1 MATRAM
7 NVKLTTTQ
15 TTRQTAAQ
23 KRRAGEDF
31 YDFAVG
37 LSHKPLP
44 KRARFAIVT
53 DADGPGITATVAD
66 VRFGPDCIEAPAKLP
81 PAATFLRRTVSG
93 EAARCVSITGKTA
106 VGPQTITNGVKQQW
120 LGVRF
125 PGVELT

>member
-1 MATRAM
+1 METRAM
-7 NVKLTTTQ
+7 NIKLTSTQ
-15 TTRQTAAQ
+15 TTRQAVPQ
-23 KRRAGEDF
+23 KRRDGEDF
-31 YDFAVG
+31 HDFAVG

-66 VRFGPDCIEAPAKLP
+66 VRCCSDNVGVWAKLP
-81 PAATFLRRTVSG
+81 PTATFLRRTASG
-93 EAARCVSITGKTA
+93 GTARCVSITGKTA